1 MWEKAANLSIKKL
14 YPQYC
19 RMELFKE
26 ILFGAAR
33 RGSVRPCMTRCSSA
47 LRLIMR
53 RRATPCRAGKRGGE
67 RGGGSGL
74 AEDGVVAVHAAFVVF
89 QLVDQAQVFQFLGGV
104 HEAVRL
110 GRADQAIDF
119 AVLVAQQ
126 VADYVFVELGRLYAV
141 DQCRF
146 HSVP

>member
-33 RGSVRPCMTRCSSA
+33 QREAMHDAVQQRVAPHYA
-47 LRLIMR
+47 P
-53 RRATPCRAGKRGGE
+53 ACRAGKRGGE

-110 GRADQAIDF
+110 RRADQAIDF
-119 AVLVAQQ
+119 AVLV
-126 VADYVFVELGRLYAV
+126 
-141 DQCRF
+141 
-146 HSVP
+146 